1 MSIDDQATAA
11 AAAFNEVVG
20 SVADLR
26 ALYREPSAVVQ
37 AKSTPQLDGPSRRF
51 VALSTFVVVGTT
63 DGHSATADVSPRGGP
78 PGFIKVVDD
87 QRILIPDLNGN
98 NRIDTLA
105 NIIDSP
111 QVGLLLLVPG
121 NGETLRINGRAV
133 VTTAKDVLD
142 LFDGEFRRPK
152 TAIGIEIDEV
162 FLHCAKSIRRGG
174 LWQPDTWN
182 QSTISPGEIL
192 VAALGD
198 EANFSAAEADAGLE
212 AGYTRELALDTPAS

>member
-1 MSIDDQATAA
+1 
-11 AAAFNEVVG
+11 
-20 SVADLR
+20 
-26 ALYREPSAVVQ
+26 
-37 AKSTPQLDGPSRRF
+37 
-51 VALSTFVVVGTT
+51 GTT
-63 DGHSATADVSPRGGP
+63 DGHSGTADVSPRGGP
-78 PGFIKVVDD
+78 PGFIKIVDD
-87 QRILIPDLNGN
+87 ERIVIPDLNGN

-133 VTTAKDVLD
+133 VTTAPDVLD

-182 QSTISPGEIL
+182 QATISPGEIL

-198 EANFSAAEADAGLE
+198 EAFFSAAEADAGLE
-212 AGYTRELALDTPAS
+212 AAYARELALDTPAS

>member
-1 MSIDDQATAA
+1 MSTHQQAKTATAP
-11 AAAFNEVVG
+11 FSEVVG
-20 SVADLR
+20 TVADLR

-37 AKSTPQLDGPSRRF
+37 AKSTRQLDGPSRGF
-51 VALSTFVVVGTT
+51 VARSTFVLVGTT
-63 DGHSATADVSPRGGP
+63 DGHGGTADVSPRGGP
-78 PGFIKVVDD
+78 PGFVKVIDD
-87 QRILIPDLNGN
+87 QRIVIPDLNGN

-133 VTTAKDVLD
+133 VTVADEVLD
-142 LFDGEFRRPK
+142 LFDSEFRRPR

-182 QSTISPGEIL
+182 EAPISAGEIL

-198 EANFSAAEADAGLE
+198 EADFSAAEADAGLA
-212 AGYTRELALDTPAS
+212 AGYAHDLALDAPGP